1 MKLVTVRLC
10 KALGNMWCARVLLLL
25 HSKLSVTQCDF
36 PIDPIG
42 SILCSDTELA
52 AECMPGD
59 PTAKSGTSFL
69 LCDNLLFSLWW
80 ERPAVRQTKNN
91 LFLYFCYADVSLLE
105 FVCILNKYKGV
116 SSRENL
122 MVTPKSS
129 FTHLLMAV
137 ANILLQGE
145 TQN

>member
-1 MKLVTVRLC
+1 MKLVTVRLR

-91 LFLYFCYADVSLLE
+91 LFF
-105 FVCILNKYKGV
+105 
-116 SSRENL
+116 
-122 MVTPKSS
+122 
-129 FTHLLMAV
+129 
-137 ANILLQGE
+137 ILLLCRCKPFRICLHSKQIQGC
-145 TQN
+145 Q